1 MDALQWTG
9 LFIMSLAV
17 LLKSADYFTN
27 TAEKIGIHFKM
38 PPFIIG
44 VTIIALGTSLPEVAT
59 SIASVFSNSSEIV
72 IGNVVGSNLANILL
86 ILGITAIVGK
96 HLVVDKDIIKIDL
109 PILLGSTILLFLITL
124 DGKITYIDGTLSLLI
139 LITYLIYNVRAGRKL
154 EKKELKEISK
164 KKKEEREK
172 KEKERLNIKYPLI
185 LIGSGIFLAF
195 AANWT
200 IKSVIEL
207 STIFNIGKDVIAVSA
222 IAVGTSLPELVVSV
236 IAAKKGKADLAIG
249 NVTGS
254 NIFNNLGVIGIPALF
269 GTLTIPINIISFSI
283 PLLLFVTIL
292 YIFSTMDKEITKWE
306 GMTLLLLYIAF
317 MGKTFGIL

>member
-17 LLKSADYFTN
+17 LLKSADYFTT

-44 VTIIALGTSLPEVAT
+44 VTIIAFGTSLPEVAT
-59 SIASVFSNSSEIV
+59 SIASVLSNSSEIV

-124 DGKITYIDGTLSLLI
+124 DGKITYIDGSLSLLI
-139 LITYLIYNVRAGRKL
+139 LISYLLYNVRAGRKL
-154 EKKELKEISK
+154 EDKELKELSK

-172 KEKERLNIKYPLI
+172 KAKERLKIKYPLI
-185 LIGSGIFLAF
+185 LLGSGIFLAF
-195 AANWT
+195 SANWA

-207 STIFNIGKDVIAVSA
+207 STIFDIGKDVIAISA
-222 IAVGTSLPELVVSV
+222 IAIGTSLPELAVSV

-254 NIFNNLGVIGIPALF
+254 NIFNNLGVIGIPSLF
-269 GTLTIPINIISFSI
+269 GTLTIPSNIISFSI
-283 PLLLFVTIL
+283 PLLLLVTIL

-317 MGKTFGIL
+317 MGKTFGII

>member
-1 MDALQWTG
+1 MDALQWSG

-86 ILGITAIVGK
+86 ILGITAIVGR

-124 DGKITYIDGTLSLLI
+124 DGEITYIDGTLSLLI
-139 LITYLIYNVRAGRKL
+139 LTTYLIYNVRAGRKL
-154 EKKELKEISK
+154 EKKELKELSK

>member
-9 LFIMSLAV
+9 LFVMSLAV

-44 VTIIALGTSLPEVAT
+44 VTIIAFGTSLPEVAT
-59 SIASVFSNSSEIV
+59 SISSVLSDSSEIV

-124 DGKITYIDGTLSLLI
+124 DGKITYIDGSLSLLI
-139 LITYLIYNVRAGRKL
+139 LITYLLYNVRSGRKL
-154 EKKELKEISK
+154 EDKELKELSK

-172 KEKERLNIKYPLI
+172 KEKEHLNIKYPLI
-185 LIGSGIFLAF
+185 LIGSGTFLAF
-195 AANWT
+195 SANWT
-200 IKSVIEL
+200 IVSVIEL
-207 STIFNIGKDVIAVSA
+207 STIFDIGKDVIAVSA
-222 IAVGTSLPELVVSV
+222 IAIGTSLPELVVSV

-269 GTLTIPINIISFSI
+269 GTLTIPLNIISFSI

-306 GMTLLLLYIAF
+306 GITLLILYIAF
-317 MGKTFGIL
+317 MGKTFGII

>member
-1 MDALQWTG
+1 
-9 LFIMSLAV
+9 
-17 LLKSADYFTN
+17 
-27 TAEKIGIHFKM
+27 M

-44 VTIIALGTSLPEVAT
+44 VTIIAFGTSLPEVAT
-59 SIASVFSNSSEIV
+59 SIASVLSDSSEIV

-96 HLVVDKDIIKIDL
+96 HLVVNKDIIKIDL

-124 DGKITYIDGTLSLLI
+124 DGKITYIDGSLSLLI
-139 LITYLIYNVRAGRKL
+139 LITYLVYNVRAGRKL
-154 EKKELKEISK
+154 DKKELREISK

-172 KEKERLNIKYPLI
+172 KEKEHLNIKYPLI
-185 LIGSGIFLAF
+185 LLVSGTFLAF

-200 IKSVIEL
+200 IVSVIEL
-207 STIFNIGKDVIAVSA
+207 SKIFDIGKDVIAVSA
-222 IAVGTSLPELVVSV
+222 IAIGTSLPELVVSV

-249 NVTGS
+249 NITGS

-269 GTLTIPINIISFSI
+269 GTLTIPLNIITFSI

-306 GMTLLLLYIAF
+306 GITLLLLYIAF
-317 MGKTFGIL
+317 MGKTFGII

>member
-1 MDALQWTG
+1 MDALQWSG

-59 SIASVFSNSSEIV
+59 SIASVLSDSSEIV

-86 ILGITAIVGK
+86 ILGITAIVGR

-124 DGKITYIDGTLSLLI
+124 DGKITYIDGSLSLLI
-139 LITYLIYNVRAGRKL
+139 LMTYLLYNMRSGRKL
-154 EKKELKEISK
+154 EDKELKELSK

-185 LIGSGIFLAF
+185 LIGSGTFLAF

-200 IKSVIEL
+200 IVSVIEL
-207 STIFNIGKDVIAVSA
+207 STIFDIGKDVIAVSA
-222 IAVGTSLPELVVSV
+222 IAIGTSLPELVVSV

-269 GTLTIPINIISFSI
+269 GTLTIPLNIISFSI

-317 MGKTFGIL
+317 MGKTFGII